1 MKTIIAAAIAA
12 AFFMPA
18 HAAEFK
24 IDPPRSMATL
34 TMPCWADRKLA
45 AALTRSEFDAVARG
59 LMIKKTDVTQ
69 PLVMFWMHML
79 SGRGLVTVSR
89 ADGEECIMAVLES
102 AE

>member
-1 MKTIIAAAIAA
+1 MIAPIMALLLLVSPAA
-12 AFFMPA
+12 
-18 HAAEFK
+18 AAEFE
-24 IDPPRSMATL
+24 IATPESIA
-34 TMPCWADRKLA
+34 TVAMPCWSARQLSEA
-45 AALTRSEFDAVARG
+45 VSRAEFDQIAQG
-59 LMIKKTDVTQ
+59 LIVRKTDATQ